1 MKKQYLLLA
10 AVTIDGKI
18 AKNSGHLSTRWTS
31 DEDKNH
37 LHAILD
43 KSDLV
48 VVGNN
53 TYKTAYRPLRQR
65 NCVVFTR
72 SVKTT
77 AQKNAKCLYLNPS
90 AVDIKKW
97 LAQSPYKKIAILG
110 GTATYNL
117 FLEKKL
123 ISDIYLTI
131 EPVIFGTGLGLF
143 DTNLKNFQRFKLLS
157 IKKLNRRGSILLHY
171 TA

>member
-1 MKKQYLLLA
+1 MTKQLIILA
-10 AVTIDGKI
+10 AVTIDSKI
-18 AKNSGHLSTRWTS
+18 AKNSGHLSTHWTS
-31 DEDKNH
+31 AEDRDH
-37 LHAILD
+37 LHTILNRC
-43 KSDLV
+43 DLI

-53 TYKTAYRPLRQR
+53 TYKTALRPLSKR

-72 SVKTT
+72 SVATT
-77 AQKNAKCLYLNPS
+77 EQRSPKCLYLNPS
-90 AVDIKKW
+90 TIDVKKW
-97 LAQSPYKKIAILG
+97 LAKSPYKKIAILG

-131 EPVIFGTGLGLF
+131 EPIIFGSGLGLF
-143 DTNLKNFQRFKLLS
+143 DTKIKNSPRFKLKT
-157 IKKLNRRGSILLHY
+157 IKKLNPRGSILLHY

>member
-1 MKKQYLLLA
+1 MKKYIILT

-31 DEDKNH
+31 SEDKNH

-43 KSDLV
+43 ECDLI

-53 TYKTAYRPLRQR
+53 TYKTAYRPLRRR
-65 NCVVFTR
+65 NCLVFTR
-72 SVKTT
+72 SVKTL
-77 AQKNAKCLYLNPS
+77 AQKNPKCLYFNPS
-90 AVDIKKW
+90 AVDFKKW
-97 LAQSPYKKIAILG
+97 LVESQHKKIAILG

-123 ISDIYLTI
+123 ITDIYLTI
-131 EPVIFGTGLGLF
+131 EPVIFGSGLGLF
-143 DTNLKNFQRFKLLS
+143 DTKLKNFQRFKLLS
-157 IKKLNRRGSILLHY
+157 IKKLNPRGSILLHY